1 MITSL
6 LCLALHQLMTQQPS
20 TAMHQAA
27 DQGKRRRHSQRQ
39 SDNWCKIGQKAK
51 TGYKP
56 VTLQSKIRF
65 LSVTKWCP
73 VLYNPST
80 HVIMTSVIV
89 IVICLN

>member
-6 LCLALHQLMTQQPS
+6 LCLALYQLMTQQPS

-56 VTLQSKIRF
+56 VTLQSKTRNMPF
-65 LSVTKWCP
+65 AK
-73 VLYNPST
+73 
-80 HVIMTSVIV
+80 MDTSVQLTWYCGV
-89 IVICLN
+89 PF